1 MKGEVVALRDQNFIE
16 FSFQLW
22 AEMKIPFQ
30 LYAEMNFPFQL
41 YAEMKIPFQ
50 LVISISAG
58 WRARRCA
65 CVRAWASPTGSAGS
79 TYVYL
84 YGFCMVNWP
93 ARATINSSFGR
104 ANSFQRIDSIS
115 ALS

>member
-1 MKGEVVALRDQNFIE
+1 MKGEVVALRDQQYYR

-30 LYAEMNFPFQL
+30 LYAEM
-41 YAEMKIPFQ
+41 KIPFQ
-50 LVISISAG
+50 LLISISAG
-58 WRARRCA
+58 WRGRCVR
-65 CVRAWASPTGSAGS
+65 VRAWASPTGSAGS
-79 TYVYL
+79 INVYL

-93 ARATINSSFGR
+93 ARATINTSFGR

-115 ALS
+115 ANC